1 MSSNTL
7 YSESDDGSGQ
17 NTVRAIDSKFMSRND
32 IHHQQHNYT
41 HHQQLPSSSP
51 STRSMHSLKSES
63 ILRDAVAPALIKVK
77 HHLSTRMKGI
87 LTHIYGMYSFR
98 MAPGVTNRKQ
108 HWKHYDDHFN
118 KLNEN
123 VLAQHSIF
131 LKKCTVV

>member
-77 HHLSTRMKGI
+77 HHLHERDLDSY
-87 LTHIYGMYSFR
+87 L
-98 MAPGVTNRKQ
+98 
-108 HWKHYDDHFN
+108 WD
-118 KLNEN
+118 E
-123 VLAQHSIF
+123 
-131 LKKCTVV
+131 